1 VNVRSAWSATAW
13 YLMATIVLTWPTAAG
28 LARDIPWDLGDSLMV
43 CWILGWDADHVL
55 RFLGGEWNAFGDFWT
70 ANIFG
75 REPLTLAYGEHL
87 IALALPIVPIYALTR
102 NLILCYNLLFL
113 ASFVL
118 SGLGM
123 YLFVREC
130 TGSARSAFIAGLIY
144 AFALFRIGHYSHLQL
159 LSSHWMPFVLFGLHR
174 YFEYR
179 RASSLV
185 GAAAALIAQ
194 NLSCGYYLV
203 YFAPFVVAY
212 AVFEMGR
219 RGLWRNRAV
228 WVALSIASVGVSA
241 ITIPFLL
248 PYLELRKMG
257 SPPRPISEVIKF
269 SADVYSYLT
278 AHWFHP
284 LYAERI
290 RVFPKPEAD
299 LFPGIVPLLL
309 GGLAL
314 GVHVRRLAVHSLRQ
328 PRAES
333 TVGLRLAILAVTIGA
348 VLILAVFLTGGL
360 SITIADVRLQTRRL
374 LRPLVVAVLGLAFW
388 MRRSPRVRAFLRGIP
403 QSIVGFH
410 AAALAACFL
419 LSLGPVP
426 HTMGAPLADRGLY
439 HLLYD
444 HVPGFDGL
452 RAPARLGM
460 LFSLFLAVLA
470 SFGVHTIELRVR
482 RAALL
487 TIPIALLFLYEA
499 TAAPIPM
506 NITSDATGLARPP
519 GRMVPGPG
527 TLSIYRAVH
536 ALPANVTLAEFPFG
550 DPSYELHYMYYST
563 THWRRLLNGYSGS
576 FPDSHIKA
584 KEVLGA
590 LPDRRHEEA
599 WTLLMSE
606 GVTHAVVHQAYFLG
620 DAGTR
625 LSAWLESRGAR
636 EIAVDGQDRL
646 FELRAGVY

>member
-13 YLMATIVLTWPTAAG
+13 YLAATIILTWPTAAG

-55 RFLGGEWNAFGDFWT
+55 RFLGGDWSAFSSFWT

-75 REPLTLAYGEHL
+75 HEPLTLAYGEHL
-87 IALALPIVPIYALTR
+87 IALALPIVPVYALTG

-113 ASFVL
+113 TSFVL

-179 RASSLV
+179 RPSSLV

-212 AVFEMGR
+212 ALFEMGR

-228 WVALSIASVGVSA
+228 WVSLSIAGVAVSA
-241 ITIPFLL
+241 ITMPFLL
-248 PYLELRKMG
+248 PYLELRRMG
-257 SPPRPISEVIKF
+257 SPPRPISEVINF

-278 AHWFHP
+278 AHWSHP

-309 GGLAL
+309 AAL
-314 GVHVRRLAVHSLRQ
+314 GLFVHARRLAAHSMRQ
-328 PRAES
+328 PEADS
-333 TVGLRLAILAVTIGA
+333 TWGLRLAIMAVTLGFAI
-348 VLILAVFLTGGL
+348 IITTFLTGGP
-360 SITIADVRLQTRRL
+360 SVTVADVRIQTRHL
-374 LRPLVVAVLGLAFW
+374 SRPFVIAVLGLAFW
-388 MRRSPRVRAFLRGIP
+388 MRRSPRVRAFLRGVP
-403 QSIVGFH
+403 QSTVGFH

-419 LSLGPVP
+419 LSLGPLP
-426 HTMGAPLADRGLY
+426 HAMGAPLADRGLY
-439 HLLYD
+439 QLLYD
-444 HVPGFDGL
+444 YVPGFDGL
-452 RAPARLGM
+452 RAPARMGM

-470 SFGVHTIELRVR
+470 SFGVRTIELRVR
-482 RAALL
+482 RAAFL
-487 TIPIALLFLYEA
+487 TIPIAFLVFYEA
-499 TAAPIPM
+499 TAAPILM
-506 NITSDATGLARPP
+506 NITSDATGLARLP
-519 GRMVPGPG
+519 GRMVPGPQ
-527 TLSIYRAVH
+527 TLGIYRAVN

-576 FPDSHIKA
+576 FPDSYIKA

-590 LPDRRHEEA
+590 LPNRRQEEA
-599 WTLLMSE
+599 WTLLTSE
-606 GVTHAVVHQAYFLG
+606 GVTHVLVHEASFLG
-620 DAGTR
+620 DAGAR
-625 LSAWLESRGAR
+625 LSSWLVSRGAR
-636 EIAVDGQDRL
+636 QIAVDGQDRL
-646 FELRAGVY
+646 FELRTT